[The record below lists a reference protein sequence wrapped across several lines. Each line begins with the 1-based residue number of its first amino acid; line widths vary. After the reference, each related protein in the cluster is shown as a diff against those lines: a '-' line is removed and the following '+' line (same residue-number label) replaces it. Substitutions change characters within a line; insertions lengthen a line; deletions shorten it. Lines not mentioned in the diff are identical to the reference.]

1 MVRPRSAYGK
11 ISKQAFLEKTK
22 RRSNQK
28 KRIGKKWH
36 QMGKINTQTTKHRKK
51 SRSKHIGMKL

>member
-28 KRIGKKWH
+28 KDLKKNCTKWEKSL
-36 QMGKINTQTTKHRKK
+36 QQNTVKRVEAN
-51 SRSKHIGMKL
+51 ILA